1 MSKCPGAGCAAPT
14 QRRSALSVSNLFA
27 SVALVLSTA
36 CGSETVVSPPTEGYR
51 SIRTIGRTAED
62 PAEAMLA
69 VGCRLA
75 TAAGDSTTIRFA
87 PRSGR
92 PQLFDCSGIA
102 ADSVEAAT
110 RRYLY
115 ASIAAEGDAFL
126 MSGTFRPIWR
136 EWCVPSAGWW
146 QSDGTWYLPP
156 TGTMD
161 ACVMKLTWTFVG
173 DGGTGEE
180 EWREW
185 SRLPLPPGGGGPGG
199 VGGPGSGSTT
209 PPDTALGEL
218 SDSLVSCDPTN
229 DPPYSPVG
237 LSDSARAALNKLK
250 CLQILE
256 DSQWTTVTTMRTE
269 ANVYLRSPES
279 MTDTSAVRQCRAILN
294 AVDTLIANRG
304 IFLGRDTTVLEGDL
318 RHNAQ
323 GYDGSGVMHFD
334 PDYWSANKK
343 NVGGRWRLFQSLMHE
358 AVHAIIAPREGQSG
372 AGVIG
377 GHGPKN
383 DPNPAY
389 STFEYFKFIEV
400 AGPNSCL
407 LPVT

>member
-1 MSKCPGAGCAAPT
+1 MAKLPSVGSETPDLRPTVPVSKKF
-14 QRRSALSVSNLFA
+14 FA
-27 SVALVLSTA
+27 ILALVLSTA
-36 CGSETVVSPPTEGYR
+36 CGSETVVSPPVEGYR

-62 PAEAMLA
+62 PAGAMLG
-69 VGCRLA
+69 VGCRVA

-92 PQLFDCSGIA
+92 PQLFDCAGIA
-102 ADSVEAAT
+102 TDSVEAAT

-115 ASIAAEGDAFL
+115 AAIAAEGDAFL
-126 MSGTFRPIWR
+126 MAGVFWPIWR

-156 TGTMD
+156 NGTLD
-161 ACVMKLTWTFVG
+161 ACVMKLTYTYVA
-173 DGGTGEE
+173 DGGSGEE

-185 SRLPLPPGGGGPGG
+185 PRLPLPGGSGGPGGGGSNS
-199 VGGPGSGSTT
+199 VT
-209 PPDTALGEL
+209 PIAQDTANAGV
-218 SDSLVSCDPTN
+218 SDSMTTCDPN
-229 DPPYSPVG
+229 DDPPYAPTG
-237 LSDSARAALNKLK
+237 LGDSARAALNKLK

-269 ANVYLRSPES
+269 ANAYLRSQES

-304 IFLGRDTTVLEGDL
+304 IFLGRDTTVSEGDL

-334 PDYWSANKK
+334 PDYWSANRK
-343 NVGGRWRLFQSLMHE
+343 NVGGRWLLFQSLLHE

-383 DPNPAY
+383 NPNPAY
-389 STFEYFKFIEV
+389 ATFEYFKFIEV

-407 LPVT
+407 IPVT